1 MSVVLLTFLGTG
13 SYQPCRYS
21 FPTAAEPSDEVIYYS
36 AALAG
41 QLKPDRIV
49 SLETKAAA
57 SKHGEPLAA
66 AFEAL
71 GCEHEAV
78 RIPDG
83 ASEAELWEIFGAL
96 TRHVPRGCTLHLD
109 ITHGFRSLPVLGFIA
124 LSYLRVTRD
133 VNIGGIYY
141 GAWEARDGETM
152 VAPTFQLAPFLTLL
166 DWTAAADQFFSS
178 GSAVRLGDL
187 LSQAQQTLWSNR
199 GDQAPSELPK
209 KLKSLGKSIRQ
220 SSMNLLLLRTGSL
233 PGSGE
238 SVGERIEEARAEA
251 SVHASPF
258 LELLEPVRE
267 QLTRFSGTDLETLR
281 DLVGWLAE
289 RGQTAASLTLA
300 SEWLTSYVMVVCEER
315 EHHAGY
321 EARKPYSLA
330 VSALEKPGMEVTR
343 DETGIRMEEILAMVR
358 SRLDAD
364 QIEVLR
370 KVAGVIRS
378 ARNDLNHAGF
388 NEGPADAES
397 LTERAVRVAGEI
409 RRLRFEI

>member
-1 MSVVLLTFLGTG
+1 MSAVLLTFLGTG
-13 SYQPCRYS
+13 KYEPCRYS

-41 QLKPDRIV
+41 QLKPDRVV
-49 SLETKAAA
+49 SLETAAAA
-57 SKHGEPLAA
+57 SKHGKELAA
-66 AFEAL
+66 AFRAL

-78 RIPDG
+78 RIPGG
-83 ASEAELWEIFGAL
+83 ASETELWEIFGAL
-96 TRHVPRGCTLHLD
+96 TTHVPRGCTLHLD

-141 GAWEARDGETM
+141 GAWEARDGATM

-166 DWTAAADQFFSS
+166 DWTAAADQFFNS

-233 PGSGE
+233 PGSAE
-238 SVGERIEEARAEA
+238 SVGKMIDGAKAEA
-251 SVHASPF
+251 SVFASPF

-300 SEWLTSYVMVVCEER
+300 SEWLTSYVMVVCGEP

-321 EARKPYSLA
+321 ETRKPYSLA